1 VFANKAGTTRNPPP
15 SLVGRFLEFTAP
27 MLTGEIRSQVDRIW
41 NTFWAGGI
49 ANPRK
54 DSKKRFFQD
63 FRWNRFKNFD
73 PRDMYTAVSEH
84 VFPLAAN
91 AGRD

>member
-1 VFANKAGTTRNPPP
+1 VKFAVKLTASGIGSGPAISPI
-15 SLVGRFLEFTAP
+15 LV
-27 MLTGEIRSQVDRIW
+27 
-41 NTFWAGGI
+41 
-49 ANPRK
+49 
-54 DSKKRFFQD
+54 DSKKRFFED
-63 FRWNRFKNFD
+63 FLWNRFKNFD